1 MKKNNVNNSDMK
13 NAKYSLLG
21 MIPSMEAY
29 TDFKADMRKG
39 FSDVMPE
46 LVGYAALCGL
56 IRENSET
63 ALMAFIEANPLATSF
78 SVEGRTFPGVLD
90 QVLGARSVN
99 SLLENLN
106 MFAKRFRMMPIQ
118 ASMFSRLRKHF
129 NPNTPK
135 KRNALRLLAFWIGLK
150 RPELGWTYDM
160 LLNLGSTGLTEP
172 STVEETEGIRIGF
185 ALQAAGD
192 ILDLKAVDWLK
203 SELHKCLYDLNLHY
217 IQPNRI
223 AFTLS
228 TAHIDIPK
236 AAGPSGEPRLYAKA
250 VRDSL
255 ALAYQM
261 PIRWAL
267 SEHSSQQRSMIVAIS
282 AGPFDQAEK
291 YIQALFSAKKSG
303 ITPIRMT
310 DFARLCAKIADIKV
324 TFNKEVQELATGFP
338 GAGYARV
345 WQVDFFW
352 AYLYYDFVPELLE
365 EDVMPTTREAYE
377 AFRNE
382 LFFPDQA
389 DSRNR
394 ALSAIRNFPQDS
406 LLAVE
411 VVRILIAKRMLY
423 EADEVLSII
432 LASYPLHVV
441 ARTCRAIIYHY
452 LSMYQADTELAEAFF
467 ARAVREI
474 DILEK
479 NHPDEAEAHTEAG
492 LLYYTR
498 AIQLLSTFRK
508 GDSHIDRKETV
519 ENSTCLLKK
528 ALHLFNKSAAI
539 APITD
544 MRAEFWIRQARI
556 LMMMLD
562 KDEATLL
569 SRRMMSDQYD
579 IVYNISRQSFK
590 ILGWLR
596 DDSPEAY
603 RFFEDRLNN
612 QMKQYAEDV
621 SVTNFSPSLKCIFAG
636 YLWNTLPKM
645 SVGMAKLIIFLY
657 HEAIQDV
664 ERLWRLNI
672 GVYSAS
678 GCYTLI
684 QTPDH
689 FINNARKFIKILED
703 VLKDDLDRADD
714 YLIAR
719 DKIRSVALPFA
730 LLDDEVQ
737 SDIILATGFESN
749 GNLT

>member
-1 MKKNNVNNSDMK
+1 MKKNIFHKNDIK
-13 NAKYSLLG
+13 NAKYALLG
-21 MIPSMEAY
+21 MIPSVEAY

-46 LVGYAALCGL
+46 LVDYAASCDL
-56 IRENSET
+56 ITERTEA
-63 ALMAFIEANPLATSF
+63 ALLTFLEANPVTAAGSG
-78 SVEGRTFPGVLD
+78 ERRTFSGFLT
-90 QVLGARSVN
+90 QVLGMRSVN

-106 MFAKRFRMMPIQ
+106 LFAERFRMMPIQ
-118 ASMFSRLRKHF
+118 ASMFSRLKKNF

-135 KRNALRLLAFWIGLK
+135 KRNVLRLLAFWAGLK
-150 RPELGWTYDM
+150 RPELGWHYEI
-160 LLNLGSTGLTEP
+160 LLRLGDARP
-172 STVEETEGIRIGF
+172 VKPVTVEEIEGIRIAF

-203 SELHKCLYDLNLHY
+203 SELHQCINDLNLHY

-228 TAHIDIPK
+228 TAHIDLPK
-236 AAGPSGEPRLYAKA
+236 APGPSGEPRLYARA
-250 VRDSL
+250 IRDSL

-267 SEHSSQQRSMIVAIS
+267 SEHSSQQRSMIIAIS
-282 AGPFDQAEK
+282 AGPFDQADK
-291 YIQALFSAKKSG
+291 YIQALFTAKRSG

-324 TFNKEVQELATGFP
+324 TFNKEVEELATGFP
-338 GAGYARV
+338 GAGYTKA

-352 AYLYYDFVPELLE
+352 TYLYYDFVPELLA
-365 EDVMPTTREAYE
+365 EDIMPTTWEAYE

-382 LFFPDQA
+382 LFFPDDQA
-389 DSRNR
+389 DSRNK
-394 ALSAIRNFPQDS
+394 ALSAIRKFPQDS

-411 VVRILIAKRMLY
+411 VARILIAKRMLY

-432 LASYPLHVV
+432 LAAYPLHVV

-452 LSMYQADTELAEAFF
+452 LSMYQTDPDLAEAFF
-467 ARAVREI
+467 ARAVRET
-474 DILEK
+474 DIVES
-479 NHPDEAEAHTEAG
+479 NHPEEAEAHSEAG

-498 AIQLLSTFRK
+498 AIQLLVTFRK
-508 GDSHIDRKETV
+508 KKSHLGRQETV
-519 ENSTCLLKK
+519 GRCTDLLKN
-528 ALHLFNKSAAI
+528 ALRLFNKSAAI

-556 LMMMLD
+556 LMMMLEKD
-562 KDEATLL
+562 KNTLL
-569 SRRMMSDQYD
+569 RSRMMSDQYD
-579 IVYNISRQSFK
+579 IVYDISRQSFK

-603 RFFEDRLNN
+603 RFFQDRLNN

-636 YLWNTLPKM
+636 YMWNTLPEM
-645 SVGMAKLIIFLY
+645 TVGMAKLIIFLY
-657 HEAIQDV
+657 QEAIQDV
-664 ERLWRLNI
+664 ERLSRFNI

-684 QTPDH
+684 QSPDH
-689 FINNARKFIKILED
+689 FINNAQKYIKILED
-703 VLKDDLDRADD
+703 VLQDDLDQPDD
-714 YLIAR
+714 HLITR
-719 DKIRSVALPFA
+719 DKIRRVALPFA
-730 LLDDEVQ
+730 LLDDAVK
-737 SDIILATGFESN
+737 SDIILTTG
-749 GNLT
+749 GAR